1 VRDPRGFRPLS
12 MGRLDGGVVF
22 ASETCAFD
30 LIGAAYDSEVEPGE
44 MVVVDGAGVTRMRF
58 TEPQPPAFCVFEHV
72 YFSRPDSVVFGR
84 PVHQSREMLGRLLA
98 RESPVEADI
107 VVPVPDSGVSAALGY
122 SIESGIPLKFG
133 LIRNH
138 YVGRTFIEP
147 RQSIRDFGVKLKR
160 NILEG
165 QRVVL
170 VDDSIVRGT
179 TSRKIVRMIREAGAR
194 EVHMRVSCPPTIS
207 SCFYGVDTPTERE
220 LIAARHTVDEIR
232 AHVNADSLAYLSL
245 EGLRTAVADTD
256 RRYCNACYTGKYP
269 TELVNIEL
277 ESGLAKRR

>member
-1 VRDPRGFRPLS
+1 
-12 MGRLDGGVVF
+12 
-22 ASETCAFD
+22 
-30 LIGAAYDSEVEPGE
+30 
-44 MVVVDGAGVTRMRF
+44 
-58 TEPQPPAFCVFEHV
+58 
-72 YFSRPDSVVFGR
+72 
-84 PVHQSREMLGRLLA
+84 
-98 RESPVEADI
+98 
-107 VVPVPDSGVSAALGY
+107 
-122 SIESGIPLKFG
+122 
-133 LIRNH
+133 
-138 YVGRTFIEP
+138 
-147 RQSIRDFGVKLKR
+147 
-160 NILEG
+160 
-165 QRVVL
+165 
-170 VDDSIVRGT
+170 
-179 TSRKIVRMIREAGAR
+179 MIREAGAR